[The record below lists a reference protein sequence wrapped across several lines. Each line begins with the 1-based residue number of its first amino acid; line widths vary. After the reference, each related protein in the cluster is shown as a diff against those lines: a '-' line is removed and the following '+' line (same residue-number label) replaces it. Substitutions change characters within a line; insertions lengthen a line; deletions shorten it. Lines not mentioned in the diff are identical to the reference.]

1 MFDVDKEGD
10 LFIMEL
16 NDFKTKVTSLSEC
29 SPGAIVFVLIHKF
42 DKIKESERK
51 IVFEV
56 LSHFIFLAKIQR
68 DYSKSR
74 WLKYRN

>member
-1 MFDVDKEGD
+1 MIYVFDVDKEGD
-10 LFIMEL
+10 LFLKEL
-16 NDFKTKVTSLSEC
+16 NDFKTTVTSLSEC

-56 LSHFIFLAKIQR
+56 YLQFI
-68 DYSKSR
+68 
-74 WLKYRN
+74 